1 MKQELHCPKYETL
14 VGRLGKVNDTKSLL
28 GRRILS

>member
-1 MKQELHCPKYETL
+1 MKQELQCPKYETL